1 MGPRSFILPLTPHR
15 CRRRC
20 SSVHILLSTLKGCRG
35 KWLSIRVKH
44 VAVIVVAKQQHSH
57 STELSVTLVKM
68 LKLVEF
74 RGKHSS
80 LIFRKIKKDVS
91 LRGFFVLDIQVCWFC
106 ILFFG
111 RLNIIYFTTLFV
123 TLHTTFSFTQGHNQS
138 SDHWNLE
145 LLVKLQPFIW
155 GHTNWTTLGYAVV
168 QSRVSASQHVEGWIE
183 KVTGTRE
190 MTNTAW
196 NVTPYN
202 FQIFWE
208 SYIIESIASNCLNR
222 FYIVQ
227 MIKVPPWAVTKS

>member
-57 STELSVTLVKM
+57 STEFSVTLVKR

-74 RGKHSS
+74 RGKTLKSY
-80 LIFRKIKKDVS
+80 FYEDKKVVS

-111 RLNIIYFTTLFV
+111 RLNIIYFTRILV
-123 TLHTTFSFTQGHNQS
+123 TLHTTFSCTQWHNQS
-138 SDHWNLE
+138 SDHWNQE
-145 LLVKLQPFIW
+145 LLVKNLSNFSLLSEVTLTELRWATLWCRVGLVHHSTLRAELKKLQVLEQWLTQHEMSSLITFKYSEKATKIW
-155 GHTNWTTLGYAVV
+155 KNQPT
-168 QSRVSASQHVEGWIE
+168 
-183 KVTGTRE
+183 
-190 MTNTAW
+190 
-196 NVTPYN
+196 
-202 FQIFWE
+202 F
-208 SYIIESIASNCLNR
+208 
-222 FYIVQ
+222 
-227 MIKVPPWAVTKS
+227 